1 MMSVTEYAK
10 DVSVS
15 VSHILKL
22 CDKLNIPVNSEDDM
36 LSEDDIIMLDEE
48 LDSEDLIEEENFFEE
63 ETLKELKIDETTK
76 DKMKPKTISNK
87 VKEDNNKY
95 KQEKKTHLS
104 E

>member
-48 LDSEDLIEEENFFEE
+48 LDSEDLIEEEN
-63 ETLKELKIDETTK
+63 LVDE
-76 DKMKPKTISNK
+76 PK
-87 VKEDNNKY
+87 
-95 KQEKKTHLS
+95 S
-104 E
+104 ESSALERLLDSIF